1 MTQLSRAEIDQYMGV
16 VRSTF
21 QNRSKLSRYVSSA
34 RSLTG
39 GSSQHLAMAILWD
52 VSLACLAKGLAN
64 TTLEATG
71 SGFPEMKAVRCFGE
85 VWDGIEGFRMA
96 VWAEWMEEPWE
107 EPVEGSALP
116 ENKSVKV

>member
-1 MTQLSRAEIDQYMGV
+1 MAELSMAEIDQYIGV

-21 QNRSKLSRYVSSA
+21 QNRSKLREHH
-34 RSLTG
+34 REPKSLTG

-71 SGFPEMKAVRCFGE
+71 SGFPEMKAVRSFGE
-85 VWDGIEGFRMA
+85 VWDGIEGLGWQYGMSG
-96 VWAEWMEEPWE
+96 W
-107 EPVEGSALP
+107 
-116 ENKSVKV
+116 KSLERTQ